1 MEERLMNKLRAE
13 WHASQQKI
21 RVIEEALDG
30 FLEGDSDLQQFEEL
44 LVLVKMH
51 QEIIQE
57 AMVLLAARI
66 IDRN

>member
-1 MEERLMNKLRAE
+1 MVTTDLVAGNLT
-13 WHASQQKI
+13 
-21 RVIEEALDG
+21 EEAKA